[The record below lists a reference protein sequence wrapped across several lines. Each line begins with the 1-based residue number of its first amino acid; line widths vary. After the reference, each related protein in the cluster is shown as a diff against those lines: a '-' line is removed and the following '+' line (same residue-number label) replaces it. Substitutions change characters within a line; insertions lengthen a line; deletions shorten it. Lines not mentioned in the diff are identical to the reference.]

1 MNKIMYKD
9 EEISQLIAYHG
20 EAKTLVMC
28 MEECAELIQAVSKLM
43 RYGLTAEVESN
54 LIEEL
59 ADVTICMAMIRDIAG
74 IRFRYV
80 DEKIKEKMQRNV
92 GRIRVD

>member
-1 MNKIMYKD
+1 MYKD
-9 EEISQLIAYHG
+9 DEITQLITHHG

-28 MEECAELIQAVSKLM
+28 MEECAELTQAVSKLL
-43 RYGLTAEVESN
+43 RYGLTAEIESN

-74 IRFRYV
+74 IRFRHV
-80 DEKIKEKMQRNV
+80 DEKIKEKMQRNIE
-92 GRIRVD
+92 RINYDK